1 MIIEVS
7 VICLTVIVL
16 ALIGVVYSRP
26 KQEPKGEYDDIA
38 ALRKMIDDQA
48 YEIKKLNSKISVGL
62 ITRSL

>member
-16 ALIGVVYSRP
+16 AFIWVAYARP
-26 KQEPKGEYDDIA
+26 KKEPKAALDEVV